1 MPQSEEAPTLTA
13 LKVHHPYPGL
23 YQTLLKQF
31 SSVKANQRAF
41 NASATTHGF
50 NEGGAFE
57 RILELD
63 QYLENVWYW
72 LLPEHTPEQLDLSV
86 EQHEIMQWFMPSPKS
101 AQADGRQM
109 KNRKDNDSKWQD
121 LQQQYG
127 PKSRQQ
133 KQKEEQTTDS
143 VVAQTPV
150 TSSHHDGDNDQ
161 TDLKKSDL
169 ESSMPSVSSSAS
181 SSSSMRISSDEGH
194 NGQDHNNNDNDNNN
208 TVVNGNDNSN
218 GSSSD
223 NNDDDN
229 NNTVVDDND
238 NSNGVSSD
246 NNNTVVDDNGNS
258 NNDNNNDDN
267 NTPDGL
273 VTNSRRTSST
283 IISSP
288 VADSFLK
295 ELHTD
300 VTSDRDE
307 FEEIPVNSTESG
319 AQGGGVG
326 GVGVEVGS
334 PASDVNN
341 NNNNIDDNKL
351 SRRMSLS
358 HVLRSL
364 SSSKSLRSRHRL
376 SMHEMAKKRS
386 SSMLVSA
393 PIQEITVWNSVTT
406 KRPSGHHQSEASTPS
421 SAI

>member
-1 MPQSEEAPTLTA
+1 MPQSEDAPTLTA

-31 SSVKANQRAF
+31 SNVKANQRAF

-57 RILELD
+57 RILELN

-72 LLPEHTPEQLDLSV
+72 LLPEHTPQQLDLSV

-109 KNRKDNDSKWQD
+109 KDRKNNDSKWQD
-121 LQQQYG
+121 LQRQYG

-133 KQKEEQTTDS
+133 KQKEEHTTDS
-143 VVAQTPV
+143 AVAQTPV
-150 TSSHHDGDNDQ
+150 TSSHHDDDNDQ
-161 TDLKKSDL
+161 TDSKKSDL
-169 ESSMPSVSSSAS
+169 ETSMPSLSSSAS
-181 SSSSMRISSDEGH
+181 SSSSMCISSDEGR
-194 NGQDHNNNDNDNNN
+194 NGQDHNNNDNNDNDIIINDNNSSSGNDNNN
-208 TVVNGNDNSN
+208 SSGNDNNNSN
-218 GSSSD
+218 
-223 NNDDDN
+223 
-229 NNTVVDDND
+229 DND
-238 NSNGVSSD
+238 N
-246 NNNTVVDDNGNS
+246 NS
-258 NNDNNNDDN
+258 NNDNNNNN
-267 NTPDGL
+267 NTSDGL
-273 VTNSRRTSST
+273 MTNSRRTSST

-295 ELHTD
+295 GLPSD
-300 VTSDRDE
+300 VTSGHDE
-307 FEEIPVNSTESG
+307 FEEVPVNSTESG
-319 AQGGGVG
+319 GQGGGVG
-326 GVGVEVGS
+326 GVGIEEDS

-341 NNNNIDDNKL
+341 NNNDNNDSKL
-351 SRRMSLS
+351 SRRMSFS

-364 SSSKSLRSRHRL
+364 SSSKSLRSRHRQ

-386 SSMLVSA
+386 STMLVSA